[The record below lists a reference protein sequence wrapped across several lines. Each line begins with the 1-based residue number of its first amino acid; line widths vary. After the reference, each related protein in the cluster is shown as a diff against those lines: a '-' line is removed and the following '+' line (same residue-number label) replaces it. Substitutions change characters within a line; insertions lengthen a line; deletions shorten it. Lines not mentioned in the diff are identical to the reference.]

1 MSDHAHGAGHGPDAG
16 GAQDAVDYSKVVGV
30 GVASLVIFALAIWW
44 AAVIYHSVKNATE
57 AKTGKSRPAETLTM
71 PAEIGIVDQVPF
83 STDHRLPK
91 WRAERKAYLEGYGWV
106 DRSKGIVHIPIDQAL
121 QQVASG
127 ASPAG
132 APK

>member
-1 MSDHAHGAGHGPDAG
+1 MSDHGHGHGNDASG
-16 GAQDAVDYSKVVGV
+16 SSDAVDYSKVIGV
-30 GVASLVIFALAIWW
+30 GVASLVLFAVSIWW
-44 AAVIYHSVKNATE
+44 ASMIWRSKIAETE
-57 AKTGKSRPAETLTM
+57 AKTGKAKPVPSATM
-71 PAEIGIVDQVPF
+71 PAEMGIVDMVPF
-83 STDHRLPK
+83 VSDHRLPK

-106 DRSKGIVHIPIDQAL
+106 DRAKGVVHIPIDQAL

>member
-1 MSDHAHGAGHGPDAG
+1 MSDHGHGSG
-16 GAQDAVDYSKVVGV
+16 GGDSDAVDYSKVVGV
-30 GVASLVIFALAIWW
+30 GVASLAIFAIAIWW
-44 AAVIYHSVKNATE
+44 ASMIYHSTKDATE
-57 AKTGKSRPAETLTM
+57 AKTGKARAVETKTM

-83 STDHRLPK
+83 ASDHRLPK
-91 WRAERKAYLEGYGWV
+91 WRAERQAHLNGYGWV